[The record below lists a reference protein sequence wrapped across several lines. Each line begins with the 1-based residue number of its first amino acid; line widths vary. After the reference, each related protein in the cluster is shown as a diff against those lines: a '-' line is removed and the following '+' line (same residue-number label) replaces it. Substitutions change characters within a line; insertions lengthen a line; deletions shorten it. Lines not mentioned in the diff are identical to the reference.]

1 MAGLMKQIVVSTN
14 TLWFYFPDEKH
25 RRQLHGTVED
35 CERKLNVL
43 LEQNVSL
50 DGVELY
56 LEPVK
61 LESDSDFSSTFCER
75 FRDLTYRSMH
85 IGSGSNDFLHNTS
98 FIGQKFDILSRLLK
112 KLDVRNVVVH
122 AHHLK
127 NRREEIRRLFSHK
140 LPGINI
146 LVENNGF
153 DNQWGSDI
161 NALSEI
167 YKDFP
172 DYGLCLDICH
182 VFDWQKY
189 RIDDFFQSN
198 GLKDRV
204 AEIHFSY
211 STYYTDI
218 EQNDRN
224 GFDGEKPYHALW
236 SFVEKEPSAKTA
248 RAISQYPVVIE
259 GCVPYGDRDLKYLK
273 REIDLLRV

>member
-1 MAGLMKQIVVSTN
+1 MKQIVVSIN
-14 TLWFYFPDEKH
+14 TLWFYFSDEKH

-43 LEQNVSL
+43 LEQNISL

-56 LEPVK
+56 IEPVK
-61 LESDSDFSSTFCER
+61 LQSDSDFSSMFCER
-75 FRDLTYRSMH
+75 FKNLTYRSMH
-85 IGSGSNDFLHNTS
+85 IGSASNDFLHNTKA
-98 FIGQKFDILSRLLK
+98 IGQKLETLSRLLD
-112 KLDVRNVVVH
+112 KLDIRNVVIH
-122 AHHLK
+122 AHHLRSK
-127 NRREEIRRLFSHK
+127 REETRRLFSRK

-161 NALSEI
+161 NALLEI
-167 YKDFP
+167 YKDLP
-172 DYGLCLDICH
+172 DYRLCLDICH

-189 RIDDFFQSN
+189 MVDDFFQN
-198 GLKDRV
+198 DDLNDRL

-236 SFVEKEPSAKTA
+236 SFVEKEPSAETA
-248 RAISQYPVVIE
+248 VAISQYPVVIE
-259 GCVPYGDRDLKYLK
+259 GCVPYEDRDLKYLK
-273 REIDLLRV
+273 REVDLLRV